1 VFGEWE
7 VHARVEKIAQA
18 AGGGYLPARGDA
30 LLSPKAIEGALTI
43 RAWRHG
49 DRMQP
54 SGLEGTKTLQDLFTD
69 NKVPREERDRVPIV
83 ETGGEIAWVAGL
95 AIGEGF
101 RAAPYESE
109 VVVLSARRNPG
120 G

>member
-1 VFGEWE
+1 
-7 VHARVEKIAQA
+7 
-18 AGGGYLPARGDA
+18 
-30 LLSPKAIEGALTI
+30 
-43 RAWRHG
+43 
-49 DRMQP
+49 
-54 SGLEGTKTLQDLFTD
+54 
-69 NKVPREERDRVPIV
+69 VPIV